1 MGSDWFIEI
10 DGKKYIV
17 LEISVC
23 ILMKLKCDVEVYFGE
38 DIIDVVIMMF
48 VYFNDVQCQ
57 VIKDVGQIVG
67 FNVLWIVNE
76 LIVVV
81 LVYGFDKGEK
91 EQ

>member
-48 VYFNDVQCQ
+48 VYFNDV
-57 VIKDVGQIVG
+57 
-67 FNVLWIVNE
+67 
-76 LIVVV
+76 
-81 LVYGFDKGEK
+81 
-91 EQ
+91 